1 MSTITQPRLSR
12 ARAARIEA
20 IEDLSPDTRMVL
32 WALAEAAD
40 DLDATEKRVAI
51 DLPDPKLLYI
61 NLTPRQMADR
71 MVHREYRFRA
81 QQAEVDFDRACRVA
95 AEGEIRS

>member
-1 MSTITQPRLSR
+1 MSTITQPKLSL

-20 IEDLSPDTRMVL
+20 IEDLNPDTRMVL

-40 DLDATEKRVAI
+40 DLEATEKRLAI
-51 DLPDPKLLYI
+51 DLPDAKIFYFD
-61 NLTPRQMADR
+61 LTPRQLVDR
-71 MVHREYRFRA
+71 MAHREYRLRA

-95 AEGEIRS
+95 AEGEIR